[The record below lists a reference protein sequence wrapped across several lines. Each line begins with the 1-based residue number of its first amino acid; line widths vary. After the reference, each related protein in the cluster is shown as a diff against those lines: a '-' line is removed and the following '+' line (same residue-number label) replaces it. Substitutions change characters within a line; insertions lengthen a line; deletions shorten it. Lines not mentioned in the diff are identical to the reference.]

1 MQVNTLTFAKAC
13 FRNRLPRLLMGSA
26 ISISLLSN
34 AAVAQIEKDKPLTIM
49 VGYAAGGANDIYA
62 RLLGRYIVRSIGASS
77 LIVQNL
83 PGAGSIEAAN
93 RLYNSAPRDGL
104 TIGAL
109 GRGIVTEPLFGNANA
124 RYDALRFN
132 WLGSVARETATVF
145 SFRSTKFTNLSDIQA
160 NEMTVGATGAGGEGF
175 AFARLLNET
184 LGTKLKPVLGYKGSA
199 DILQAVERGE
209 VDGSAGLSW
218 GAAVSS
224 ARPHW
229 IRDRDITVLLN
240 LGRLTPSELSSVP
253 NAFSVIKKPEDQRL
267 YSLFAARL
275 DYAFPFVA
283 PPNVNATVVERLR
296 QAFDEAVKDPG
307 FLEEAKRAMLEVD
320 PLSGQEMTDI
330 IKTLYETDR
339 SIIERAMVI
348 LKP

>member
-1 MQVNTLTFAKAC
+1 VSTLTFANAC
-13 FRNRLPRLLMGSA
+13 FRGGLPRLLVGSA
-26 ISISLLSN
+26 IAISLLSN
-34 AAVAQIEKDKPLTIM
+34 AAIAQIERDKPLTIM

-62 RLLGRYIVRSIGASS
+62 RLLGRYIVRSISASN
-77 LIVQNL
+77 LVVQNI

-93 RLYNSAPRDGL
+93 RLYNSAPRDGF

-109 GRGIVTEPLFGNANA
+109 GRGIVTEPLFGNSNA
-124 RYDALRFN
+124 RYDVLRFN

-145 SFRSTKFTNLSDIQA
+145 SFRSTKFTNLTDIQA
-160 NEMTVGATGAGGEGF
+160 NEMTVGATGVGGEGY
-175 AFARLLNET
+175 AFARLINET

-229 IRDRDITVLLN
+229 VKDRDIKVLLN
-240 LGRLTPSELSSVP
+240 LGRLTPRELTSVP
-253 NAFSVIKKPEDQRL
+253 NAFSVIKNSEDQRL

-283 PPNVNATVVERLR
+283 PPNLDATVVDRLR
-296 QAFDEAVKDPG
+296 RAFDVAVKDPG
-307 FLEEAKRAMLEVD
+307 FLEEAKRATLEVD
-320 PLSGQEMTDI
+320 PLSGQEMSEI
-330 IKTLYETDR
+330 IKTLYETER
-339 SIIERAMVI
+339 SIIERAMAI